1 MSYGEWIAD
10 KRLRRAVL
18 YQGTASAVPPRSPNE
33 APSGAA
39 QRYSALRQVLTFT
52 PYKTKQNIFA
62 GINPNWPVCI
72 PMMQINTLFTAAK
85 AQPSQ
90 HRRPT
95 STVDATVKTQEI

>member
-1 MSYGEWIAD
+1 M
-10 KRLRRAVL
+10 
-18 YQGTASAVPPRSPNE
+18 
-33 APSGAA
+33 
-39 QRYSALRQVLTFT
+39 
-52 PYKTKQNIFA
+52 FA